1 MSFSTYQSKRKKKY
15 IYHALEMAPF
25 ESMTLWRQEEPVPIR
40 DIANASQFW
49 EQQTKTLSFTCLL
62 KKEDQNNPETIGN
75 LNTSFSL
82 HLKCT

>member
-1 MSFSTYQSKRKKKY
+1 
-15 IYHALEMAPF
+15 MAPF
-25 ESMTLWRQEEPVPIR
+25 ESMTLWRQEEPVAIR
-40 DIANASQFW
+40 EIANASQFW
-49 EQQTKTLSFTCLL
+49 EQLTRTLLFTSLL